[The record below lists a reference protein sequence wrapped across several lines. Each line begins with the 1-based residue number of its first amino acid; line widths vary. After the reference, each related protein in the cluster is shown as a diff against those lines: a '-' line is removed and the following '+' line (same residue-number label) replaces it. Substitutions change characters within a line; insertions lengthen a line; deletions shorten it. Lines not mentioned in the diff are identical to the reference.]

1 MSVQQAMESQGDR
14 ESGRVLWDETE
25 GVIGALIEVHR
36 ALGPGLLESVYEAC
50 LCEELTNRGVSFDRQ
65 RPVGVRYKSVS
76 IDCGFRLDVVVE
88 SRIVVEIK
96 SVEQLLPIHQ
106 AQALTYLKLTGI
118 PVALLVNFNVAVLR
132 NGLRRLRLESSD
144 PSPTPDLPVPSLPMR
159 HRGR

>member
-1 MSVQQAMESQGDR
+1 MESQGDR
-14 ESGRVLWDETE
+14 ESGRVLWEEPE

-36 ALGPGLLESVYEAC
+36 ALGPELLESVYEAC
-50 LCEELTNRGVSFDRQ
+50 RCEELTNRGVSFDRQ

-76 IDCGFRLDVVVE
+76 IDCGFRLDV
-88 SRIVVEIK
+88 VVEIK

-159 HRGR
+159 QSGR

>member
-1 MSVQQAMESQGDR
+1 M
-14 ESGRVLWDETE
+14 LWEEPE

-36 ALGPGLLESVYEAC
+36 ALGPELLESVYEAC

-76 IDCGFRLDVVVE
+76 IDCGFRLDV
-88 SRIVVEIK
+88 VVEIK